1 MNSIPGY
8 SDLNIIYQSPK
19 TLVYSGV
26 RLIEGDA
33 VILRQLRPESV
44 SPERAAQY
52 TAEFE
57 LLRKLDS
64 PYIITPLALLDFNGS
79 PVLVTQDIAGS
90 SLSDTISEENID
102 LVEAISIARSIAMAL
117 MEVHSK
123 HIVHK
128 DINPENI
135 IYNKNTGA
143 LKLIDFGIALHSTPD
158 SLNTEANNTLEGTLA
173 YLAPEQTGRMNRQ
186 IDYRADFYS
195 LGATLYHL
203 TTGFAPFESNDPLEL
218 VYSHITRLPTPPEER
233 NTLVPKALSK
243 IILKLLSKMPEDRY
257 QSAYAINQDLERC
270 LEMVRENKHPAPELD
285 FEVALDDIAEQL
297 NLSEQLRERQEALH
311 ILREALTSASN
322 GGTETIIC
330 VGEAGVGKSS
340 IIRELERDVA
350 VTGGYVVIGRHSPI
364 PSGTPYSAITQ
375 ALNDLVRL
383 LLAQPDFPEIKENI
397 SEALRGYETAML
409 GLIPELSRILEPAN
423 IEFESSPAETKNR
436 LITGISKLVQIIT
449 AKGKPFV
456 FCLDN
461 LHWTD
466 QASIDLYEPLFTRL
480 QIPHVFL
487 LGAYSSKE
495 LAVSNEIRIAVTNL
509 ARSNPTLKLLR
520 LNNLG
525 VKSIKALLSESI
537 FRAPEEV
544 NELAM
549 LVHSKTSGN
558 PLAIK
563 EFLYSLAH
571 RNLLVFNRQHRE
583 WSWDIDQIR
592 SEPPSENV
600 SEILAEH
607 IQHLESGT
615 AELLKIAA
623 CIGTTF
629 DLETL
634 KRAAQLS
641 YPKTLARL
649 AQAMQEG
656 YVLSQPQSTPS
667 SYRFAHERVQR
678 AAYSLLTD
686 KQRRQIHNSIGQAFL
701 QSRKSQSN
709 IFNIVDQLNN
719 SFDSLENRSISLNEL
734 AELNVSAGRKAKQAA
749 AFQSAFKYFKTAI
762 VLIGHDIWDKYE
774 FSLEL
779 HLEAAETAYLCGDQ
793 TQLDLLL
800 DILLVNARNALDE
813 SRVQEIAIRSLT
825 AADQLIEATELGASV
840 LATLGVHLPNR
851 IRLGGLAILVKLIP
865 QTILMSRHVALTP
878 ALMTDKEKLAAMRI
892 LMALCQAGYLSGN
905 QKTPL
910 YILKMTELSI
920 KHGMAPETSFAY
932 PMFGALLIA
941 YLGTIDLGFRFGKL
955 ALENLS
961 PANYELHCKSLV
973 LSTNFIMIWK
983 DELKSSLE
991 PLSRAYKIGMET
1003 GDVEFALIAAITS
1016 SANAFIM
1023 GHDLNSLGANL
1034 ATHNK
1039 KARELNQAPI
1049 LHIGSI
1055 YQQTINNLTER
1066 NTKPWILDGTAYNEY
1081 GGALEHSRTLEN
1093 NHTFKNNDDK
1103 SSLAN
1108 LYVTKLF
1115 IAVLFGQSELALT
1128 YARKAR
1134 KFIQSVISSPA
1145 VPFFIIYESLACISM
1160 MGRVNYREQLTL
1172 RLRLRSNRRLLRK
1185 WSHHAPGNVLHGYH
1199 LIEAERARFYGKLES
1214 ASDHYDKAIA
1224 FARKY
1229 KYLKELGLAN
1239 ELTGRFYLNL
1249 GKRDLALYY
1258 FDRANTSYRR
1268 WGAITKVKKLNEE
1281 FSELAESEQLRLVNR
1296 NLTAPELQRLTN
1308 DNLLSYGNL
1317 LDLGSV
1323 IKASQVLSGEIVL
1336 ENLLER
1342 LMQVCLENAGAHSA
1356 SLILSHDNQ
1365 FVVEITTWNIGSN
1378 IEHQLKKAPLELTE
1392 HLPISV
1398 IQYVARTQEDLVLND
1413 ALTEDIFTQ
1422 DDYILS
1428 QKPKSILCI
1437 PIQSK
1442 SHLTGILY
1450 LENRQ
1455 ATHAFTQNRIAI
1467 LKLLASQSAIAIEN
1481 AKLYQQLNDSRNRY
1495 LSLYRNAIEG
1505 IYEIDKNG
1513 ILTNINP
1520 AASQL
1525 LGYDSPE
1532 EILDTERNTMSDA
1545 FVDSTDF
1552 TRIQS
1557 ELGSK
1562 GRVIGFETQL
1572 LKKDHTVIWVSLSAQ
1587 LVFDEEK
1594 GETHLEGSVIDIS
1607 ERRLREEAEQAMII
1621 AEAATETKSQFLAN
1635 MSHEIRTPMNAIIG
1649 YTDLTLGT
1657 NLTGEQQTYL
1667 ETIRSSS
1674 NHLLHVVNDILDI
1687 SKVESGKLELQKSFF
1702 HLQDIFSD
1710 LQNLFELA
1718 AKDKGLQLILPTEYS
1733 DSRDTYIGDPVR
1745 ICQVLINLVGN
1756 ALKFTQEGE
1765 VRVSLDILKFDDG
1778 NVCFNFIVTDTGIGI
1793 EDSQL
1798 ESIFESF
1805 TQGSSAPTDSGTGL
1819 GLSISRNLVEMMDGH
1834 IHATSKKSEGSRFYF
1849 SIIVEQWHQQS
1860 SMSTHDLEPP
1870 ALPRHVR
1877 DRHVLLVEDNLISQD
1892 LAREV
1897 ISKAGYQVTVA
1908 DNGEQALQILETEVF
1923 FAILMD
1929 IRMPVMDGM
1938 QTIRIIREKES
1949 LKNVVVIALSA
1960 GVLDT
1965 EVQLALNA
1973 GFNHYLSKP
1982 VDFPALL
1989 GLLAELGEV
1998 DVPPPVPSATATT
2011 QSNPQLNVQ
2020 FNTHGIDFD
2029 KALRNHGQD
2038 ISLLYQLTSTFIEIY
2053 EHADQELNNLLETD
2067 EYEIAERLVHNI
2079 AGVSGSFG
2087 ADTLMNSAREV
2098 EHSLQKDGG
2107 VTDTLLTQFAQELAN
2122 FVSAIGELHR
2132 ADVASWPTG

>member
-8 SDLNIIYQSPK
+8 SDLNIIYHSQT

-26 RLIEGDA
+26 RQVDGES
-33 VILRQLRPESV
+33 VILRQLRPEFV
-44 SPERAAQY
+44 SPERVAQY

-57 LLRKLDS
+57 LLRELDS
-64 PYIITPLALLDFNGS
+64 PYIITPLDLLDLSGS
-79 PVLVTQDIAGS
+79 PILVTQDISGT
-90 SLSDTISEENID
+90 SLADLIGEENIN
-102 LVEAISIARSIAMAL
+102 LVEAITIARCISLAL
-117 MEVHSK
+117 IEIHNK

-128 DINPENI
+128 DINPANI

-143 LKLIDFGIALHSTPD
+143 LKLIDFGIALNSTPD

-186 IDYRADFYS
+186 IDYRTDFYS

-203 TTGFAPFESNDPLEL
+203 TTGVAPFESRDPLAL

-233 NTLVPKALSK
+233 NLLVPKALSK

-270 LEMVRENKHPAPELD
+270 LEMVKENRLPAVALD

-297 NLSEQLRERQEALH
+297 NLSEQLRERQEVLD
-311 ILREALTSASN
+311 IIGEALASASD

-330 VGEAGVGKSS
+330 VGESGVGKSS
-340 IIRELERDVA
+340 IIRELEGVVA
-350 VTGGYVVIGRHSPI
+350 ATGGYVVTGQHSPI
-364 PSGTPYSAITQ
+364 PSGVPYSAITQ

-383 LLAQPDFPEIKENI
+383 LLTQPDFPEIRINI
-397 SEALRGYETAML
+397 REALQGYETAML
-409 GLIPELSRILEPAN
+409 GLIPELARILEPVN
-423 IEFESSPAETKNR
+423 VESSAADTKNR
-436 LITGISKLVQIIT
+436 LVTGISKLIQVIT
-449 AKGKPFV
+449 TKGKPFV

-461 LHWTD
+461 IHWTD
-466 QASIDLYEPLFTRL
+466 QASIDLYEPLFTQL

-495 LAVSNEIRIAVTNL
+495 LAASDETRIAMTEL
-509 ARSNPTLKLLR
+509 ARNNPSLKLLR
-520 LNNLG
+520 LDNLG
-525 VKSIKALLSESI
+525 VESVKALLSESI

-544 NELAM
+544 QELAA
-549 LVHSKTSGN
+549 LVHLKTSGN
-558 PLAIK
+558 PLAVK
-563 EFLYSLAH
+563 EFLHGLVH
-571 RNLLVFNRQHRE
+571 KNLLVFDRQYRE
-583 WSWDIDQIR
+583 WTWDIEKIK

-600 SEILAEH
+600 GEILAEH
-607 IQHLESGT
+607 IQHLDSGT
-615 AELLKIAA
+615 AELLQIAA

-634 KRAAQLS
+634 RGAAQLS

-649 AQAMQEG
+649 AQATQEG
-656 YVLSQPQSTPS
+656 YILNQPHSVPS

-678 AAYSLLTD
+678 AAYSLLSE
-686 KQRRQIHNSIGQAFL
+686 KRRQQIHNNIGQTFL
-701 QSRKSQSN
+701 QSDGKQSN
-709 IFNIVDQLNN
+709 IFDLVNQLNN
-719 SFDSLENRSISLNEL
+719 SFDSLENASISRNKLARLNL
-734 AELNVSAGRKAKQAA
+734 DAGRKAKQAA

-762 VLIGHDIWDKYE
+762 ALYGHDIWNDYDL
-774 FSLEL
+774 SLEL

-800 DILLVNARNALDE
+800 GTLLTNAQSALDK
-813 SRVQEIAIRSLT
+813 SRVQEIAIRNLIAS
-825 AADQLIEATELGASV
+825 DQLIEATRLGTSV
-840 LATLGVHLPNR
+840 LTTLGVRLPGR
-851 IRLGGLAILVKLIP
+851 VQLGGVFLFLKLIP
-865 QTILMSRHVALTP
+865 QTISMSRHVALKPT
-878 ALMTDKEKLAAMRI
+878 LMLDKEKLAAMRI
-892 LMALCQAGYLSGN
+892 LMALCQAGYLSGD
-905 QKTPL
+905 KKVPL

-920 KHGMAPETSFAY
+920 KHGMAPESSFAY
-932 PMFGALLIA
+932 SMFGALLIA
-941 YLGTIDLGFRFGKL
+941 SLGTIDLGYRFGKL
-955 ALENLS
+955 ALDNLNQS
-961 PANYELHCKSLV
+961 NHDLHCKSLV

-983 DELKSSLE
+983 NELKSSLE
-991 PLSRAYKIGMET
+991 PLAQAYKVGMES

-1023 GHDLNSLGANL
+1023 GHDLNSLEATL
-1034 ATHNK
+1034 AIHNK
-1039 KARELNQAPI
+1039 RARELKQAPI

-1055 YQQTINNLTER
+1055 YQQTINNLTEKNAR
-1066 NTKPWILDGTAYNEY
+1066 PWILDGAAYSEY
-1081 GGALEHSRTLEN
+1081 
-1093 NHTFKNNDDK
+1093 NHTPTHQHFDK

-1108 LYVTKLF
+1108 LYITKLF
-1115 IAVLFGQSELALT
+1115 TAVLFGQSEQALT

-1134 KFIQSVISSPA
+1134 RLIQSVISSPA
-1145 VPFFIIYESLACISM
+1145 VPFFIIYESLAYVSM
-1160 MGRVNYREQLTL
+1160 LDNVSYREQVAL
-1172 RLRLRSNRRLLRK
+1172 RLRLRANRRLLRK

-1199 LIEAERARFYGKLES
+1199 LIEAERAKFYGQQD
-1214 ASDHYDKAIA
+1214 AAAHHYDKAIE
-1224 FARKY
+1224 FARKF

-1239 ELTGRFYLNL
+1239 ELTGRFHLAM
-1249 GKRDLALYY
+1249 GKRDLAMYY
-1258 FDRANTSYRR
+1258 LDRANTSYRR
-1268 WGAITKVKKLNEE
+1268 WGAITKVQKLNDE
-1281 FSELAESEQLRLVNR
+1281 FSELAESEQLRQVNR

-1336 ENLLER
+1336 ESLLER

-1356 SLILSHDNQ
+1356 SLILAHDNQ
-1365 FVVEITTWNIGSN
+1365 FVVEITTWNTGPG
-1378 IEHQLKKAPLELTE
+1378 IEHRLKKTPLESTE
-1392 HLPISV
+1392 YLPISV

-1455 ATHAFTQNRIAI
+1455 ATHGFTQNRVAI

-1505 IYEIDKNG
+1505 IYEIDTNG

-1532 EILDTERNTMSDA
+1532 EILDTERNAMSDV
-1545 FVDSTDF
+1545 FVNSSDF
-1552 TRIQS
+1552 TKIQS

-1562 GRVIGFETQL
+1562 GRVVGFETQL
-1572 LKKDHTVIWVSLSAQ
+1572 LKKDLTVIWVSLSAQ

-1657 NLTGEQQTYL
+1657 KLTAEQQTYL

-1674 NHLLHVVNDILDI
+1674 NHLLRVVNDILDI

-1702 HLQDIFSD
+1702 QLQDIFSD

-1718 AKDKGLQLILPTEYS
+1718 AKAKGIQLILPTQYN
-1733 DSRDTYIGDPVR
+1733 DSRDTFIGDPVR
-1745 ICQVLINLVGN
+1745 ICQILINLVGN
-1756 ALKFTQEGE
+1756 ALKFTEEGE
-1765 VRVSLDILKFDDG
+1765 VEVSLDVLKFDDG

-1805 TQGSSAPTDSGTGL
+1805 TQGSITPTDSGTGL

-1834 IHATSKKSEGSRFYF
+1834 IHATSKMSEGSRFYF
-1849 SIIVEQWHQQS
+1849 SIIVEEWHQQS
-1860 SMSTHDLEPP
+1860 DVSENDPP
-1870 ALPRHVR
+1870 PPSLPLKVR
-1877 DRHVLLVEDNLISQD
+1877 DRHILLVEDNLISQD

-1897 ISKAGYQVTVA
+1897 ISKAGYRVTVA
-1908 DNGEQALQILETEVF
+1908 DNGEQALQILEDEDF

-1938 QTIRIIREKES
+1938 QTIRIIRETEC
-1949 LKNVVVIALSA
+1949 LKHVVVIALSA

-1965 EVQLALNA
+1965 EVQLALDA
-1973 GFNHYLSKP
+1973 GFDHYLSKP
-1982 VDFPALL
+1982 VDFAALL
-1989 GLLAELGEV
+1989 KLLEELTNEPIASPDGRTE
-1998 DVPPPVPSATATT
+1998 PS
-2011 QSNPQLNVQ
+2011 PDIQL
-2020 FNTHGIDFD
+2020 NTHGIDFD

-2038 ISLLYQLTSTFIEIY
+2038 LSLLFRLTTTFVEIY
-2053 EHADQELNNLLETD
+2053 QHADLDLNKLLDNDDAEK
-2067 EYEIAERLVHNI
+2067 AERLMHNL

-2087 ADTLMNSAREV
+2087 ADALMHIAREI
-2098 EHSLQKDGG
+2098 EHSLQKDGNIA
-2107 VTDTLLTQFAQELAN
+2107 DAQLTRFKQELAN
-2122 FVSAIGELHR
+2122 FVAAIDQLHQ
-2132 ADVASWPTG
+2132 ADVT